1 MLCSFLYYSG
11 LEAVRQEIGI
21 YFTIGGAL
29 RNLSGDFPQSLNFM
43 FRLVPSE
50 MKKTPAVKNSEQT
63 KKRTGF
69 WLQAGIRGYKN
80 ICIIYEFPLCSLDIW
95 LFNLY
100 TNYAGISGG
109 VCHREQ

>member
-50 MKKTPAVKNSEQT
+50 MKKRLRQKIQNRQKSG
-63 KKRTGF
+63 RDFGF
-69 WLQAGIRGYKN
+69 RQATAGRKYLN
-80 ICIIYEFPLCSLDIW
+80 
-95 LFNLY
+95 NL
-100 TNYAGISGG
+100 
-109 VCHREQ
+109 